1 MIVVREAT
9 LDDAEMIS
17 NFQVAMA
24 METESFVLD
33 KTTVSKG
40 VKAVFEDEGKGKYF
54 VAEKDSVVAGSLMIT
69 CEWSDWRN
77 KAVWWIQSV
86 YIMPEYRGQRIF
98 SKMYEKIRT
107 IVESNTQV
115 AGIRLYV
122 DLANNNAREVY
133 KALGMNGEHYQLFEW
148 MKEG

>member
-24 METESFVLD
+24 METESFVLN

-98 SKMYEKIRT
+98 SKMYEKIRI

>member
-40 VKAVFEDEGKGKYF
+40 VKAVFDDTGKGKYF
-54 VAEKDSVVAGSLMIT
+54 VAEKDSVVVGSLMIT
-69 CEWSDWRN
+69 YEWSDWRN

-86 YIMPEYRGQRIF
+86 YVVPRLRGEKVF
-98 SKMYEKIRT
+98 SRMYHYVKALIENDK
-107 IVESNTQV
+107 EV
-115 AGIRLYV
+115 AGLRLYV
-122 DLANNNAREVY
+122 DLTNDNAREVY